1 LRSQLPPFGDRK
13 LDISQSRAGAD
24 AAPQADTN
32 SRARQSYYRRAM
44 ICSRALAGLLLVA
57 VAAVSEGA
65 DWRYAVGIHDFGVRD
80 VESHTYGLNGSVSV
94 DKQTQAGRHV
104 FASADVYVDRDH
116 DDLDPDHIP
125 IWWQVHAGADG
136 ALWQGTHTRVGWT
149 GNFDTRVNT
158 VSSVERQIIAMPAIV
173 AGYEASRFQASLQ
186 TGAGWFFLEIDDDVP
201 KTRGYDRDDFR
212 NSTLGYSA
220 AADITLKLGASWTA
234 FGHAQEWWDSHEW
247 LQSQL
252 RVALRMA
259 AGHSHSHS
267 SEFVLSADFNEYN
280 LDVYARPDVSQPILP
295 WDDDV
300 MIRLSF
306 DTTW

>member
-1 LRSQLPPFGDRK
+1 LRCP
-13 LDISQSRAGAD
+13 
-24 AAPQADTN
+24 
-32 SRARQSYYRRAM
+32 
-44 ICSRALAGLLLVA
+44 
-57 VAAVSEGA
+57 
-65 DWRYAVGIHDFGVRD
+65 
-80 VESHTYGLNGSVSV
+80 
-94 DKQTQAGRHV
+94 
-104 FASADVYVDRDH
+104 
-116 DDLDPDHIP
+116 
-125 IWWQVHAGADG
+125 
-136 ALWQGTHTRVGWT
+136 
-149 GNFDTRVNT
+149 
-158 VSSVERQIIAMPAIV
+158 
-173 AGYEASRFQASLQ
+173 LQ

-220 AADITLKLGASWTA
+220 AADMTLKLGASWTA